1 MASYVSRESGE
12 LAMSFDD
19 AQTLCKTLS
28 KITSFTYEIMEAKP
42 DFPPPSDNAKW
53 YLLVQGEIPEIYH
66 SRLIWID
73 KDGRIEI
80 ESMYLSNTDEW
91 IEQDYG
97 EEGAAAA
104 TNPGGSDL
112 KAVRKY
118 LAEQYPLADKRLEAY
133 QKTLDEISSKYGISL
148 DLVCTGGKFVATF
161 FMGATIDVKDL
172 DEQQKME
179 RIKLN
184 LKGLKEALKRIMK
197 YEIKLEKRRIQQK

>member
-12 LAMSFDD
+12 IGMPFDD
-19 AQTLCKTLS
+19 AEALCKTLS
-28 KITSFTYEIMEAKP
+28 KITSFKYEIMEAEP

-53 YLLVQGEIPEIYH
+53 YLLVNDEISKIYH

-73 KDGRIEI
+73 KYGRIEI
-80 ESMYLSNTDEW
+80 QSMYLGNTNEW

-97 EEGAAAA
+97 EGGAAAA
-104 TNPGGSDL
+104 MNPGGSDL
-112 KAVRKY
+112 KSVRKY
-118 LAEQYPLADKRLEAY
+118 LAEHYPLANKRLEAY
-133 QKTLDEISSKYGISL
+133 QKILDEISSKYGISL
-148 DLVCTGGKFVATF
+148 ELVCTGGKFVATF

-184 LKGLKEALKRIMK
+184 LKGLKEALERIMK